1 MRPQPDLRSDL
12 CPLVR
17 VVPREKPAQRF
28 SIPSP
33 ASPVNPSSHLGMV
46 EFGAAPAMIGLSIP
60 APTWAW
66 CPTLPLVGHCDHMP
80 SSHVGMAP

>member
-1 MRPQPDLRSDL
+1 MRPQPDLRSDLCLCGSDL

-33 ASPVNPSSHLGMV
+33 ASPVNPSSH
-46 EFGAAPAMIGLSIP
+46 
-60 APTWAW
+60 
-66 CPTLPLVGHCDHMP
+66 
-80 SSHVGMAP
+80 VGMAP